1 VIRAIRP
8 TTAGREARAVQRHRR
23 DFRPETRSPAGPG
36 IERDGTAWPPVRV
49 DGQQIAVDL
58 RTPATAR
65 TTD

>member
-1 VIRAIRP
+1 MP
-8 TTAGREARAVQRHRR
+8 G
-23 DFRPETRSPAGPG
+23 PAG